1 MAAQQGIITVNGYV
15 GGAPRRVGQTETP
28 ISVFNMGTTRSY
40 HDQKTGNWVDL
51 PTTWLKVKAY
61 RALALNVLSS
71 IHKGEPVIVTGQLG
85 TETWTD
91 QNGRQQSN
99 VVINATNI
107 GHDLNTGSTTFT
119 RVVYQK
125 ESMAGQAQTA
135 QVSPVGGMAGGAQ
148 NGGQPGQPGQI
159 GQGGQ
164 QLMQQ
169 AVGVDPFA
177 QTNAQTNVSPAG
189 QPPVQPPMQSQSER
203 FMTTQSFGQP
213 SPDPDMNGQEAASVA
228 PASSEQPMQGAQ
240 QANYQTGGQSGG
252 QTDRSVANPPQAPVE
267 GAAQPAADHH
277 DVDDFTV
284 TNGDDSEVPF

>member
-15 GGAPRRVGQTETP
+15 GGAPKRVGQTETP

-125 ESMAGQAQTA
+125 DGMAAQGQGASGQAQTA
-135 QVSPVGGMAGGAQ
+135 QVSPADGLAGGAQ
-148 NGGQPGQPGQI
+148 NGGRPGQPGQI

-169 AVGVDPFA
+169 AVGVDPYA
-177 QTNAQTNVSPAG
+177 QTNAQMNVSPAG
-189 QPPVQPPMQSQSER
+189 QPPLQSQSER

-213 SPDPDMNGQEAASVA
+213 SPDPDMNRQETASVA
-228 PASSEQPMQGAQ
+228 SASSEQPMQGAQ
-240 QANYQTGGQSGG
+240 QTNYQTGGQ
-252 QTDRSVANPPQAPVE
+252 TDLSVVNPPQAPVE
-267 GAAQPAADHH
+267 GGAQPPADHH